1 MRKMIALLLIL
12 TIICILTVLAGCG
25 KKAEPIDLPSNEA
38 VISIEVITLD
48 GAKAD
53 ITEANQIETVMTA
66 LSAAEPTRLESV
78 NDQPTNVDAYGTI
91 SINTVGESTVV
102 YYYDKDSRHYIE

>member
-1 MRKMIALLLIL
+1 MNRRILIL
-12 TIICILTVLAGCG
+12 TMICILTVLAGCG

-38 VISIEVITLD
+38 VISIEVITFD

-78 NDQPTNVDAYGTI
+78 NVNTI
-91 SINTVGESTVV
+91 SNNRTGESMRW
-102 YYYDKDSRHYIE
+102 KII

>member
-1 MRKMIALLLIL
+1 MNRRILIL
-12 TIICILTVLAGCG
+12 TMICILTVLAGCG

-53 ITEANQIETVMTA
+53 ITE
-66 LSAAEPTRLESV
+66 
-78 NDQPTNVDAYGTI
+78 
-91 SINTVGESTVV
+91 INTVGESTVV
-102 YYYDKDSRHYIE
+102 YYYDKDSKHYIEQPYRGIYEMEDYLEETLLQE